1 MNEQKTVEGLPVER
15 IVHAFADGKEKV
27 LLKTGRC
34 VMAQGGKIL
43 YNMPLTQ
50 QEEDEIKAEK
60 DREAIREAVADV
72 LHGEFEAFK
81 RELLAELLKE
91 KEC

>member
-1 MNEQKTVEGLPVER
+1 MNEQKTIEGVPVER
-15 IVHAFADGKEKV
+15 VVYTFADGREKV

-43 YNMPLTQ
+43 YSLPLTP
-50 QEEDEIKAEK
+50 QEADEIKAEK

-72 LHGEFEAFK
+72 LHEEFETFK
-81 RELLAELLKE
+81 RELLKELKS
-91 KEC
+91 

>member
-1 MNEQKTVEGLPVER
+1 MNEQKTVDGVPVER
-15 IVHAFADGKEKV
+15 VIHTFADGKEKV

-34 VMAQGGKIL
+34 VMAQNGKSL
-43 YNMPLTQ
+43 YNLSLTQ
-50 QEEDEIKAEK
+50 QEAEEIEAEK

-72 LHGEFEAFK
+72 LHREFETFK
-81 RELLAELLKE
+81 AELLAELLKE